1 MKYVYEVIN
10 RQTII
15 DQEDE
20 YWTFCETIAIFG
32 SEEDATKY
40 INKLINEFIYDKED
54 LVVRKSEIG
63 KETNKESESEE

>member
-54 LVVRKSEIG
+54 LVIRKSEIG
-63 KETNKESESEE
+63 KETNKESESED